1 MGSIQSFLEDFM
13 ELEFL
18 LFKCFVKKNFYVE
31 VYREGKKYYQTY
43 SRGKP
48 ITELKEEPINS
59 DITGTFIKFKP
70 DDEEIFEKI
79 EFDYEIIRERLLT
92 LSFLN
97 KGVKI
102 VLVDTRND
110 KREEF
115 CFEGGI
121 KSYLEELTKR
131 QNPLIETIYF
141 NEERENYYF
150 EVVFTYTSQVKGIL
164 LSYVNSIN
172 TIEGGT
178 HLTGFKSGFTKFFNE
193 EGLKFDF

>member
-97 KGVKI
+97 KGVK
-102 VLVDTRND
+102 L
-110 KREEF
+110 F
-115 CFEGGI
+115 
-121 KSYLEELTKR
+121 
-131 QNPLIETIYF
+131 
-141 NEERENYYF
+141 
-150 EVVFTYTSQVKGIL
+150 
-164 LSYVNSIN
+164 
-172 TIEGGT
+172 
-178 HLTGFKSGFTKFFNE
+178 
-193 EGLKFDF
+193 